1 MKKINLLL
9 EKFILKHYKKIDVND
24 DIYFYLFNMCK
35 FNMCK
40 MAVLFFI
47 LGILLFIFYKL
58 SGIERIFGIPLY
70 SLSKELM
77 SCLLLGLIFSLII
90 YLFKK

>member
-24 DIYFYLFNMCK
+24 DIYFYLSNA
-35 FNMCK
+35 CK
-40 MAVLFFI
+40 MAVIFFI

-58 SGIERIFGIPLY
+58 SGIERIFNMSLY
-70 SLSKELM
+70 GLAKDSMSASLF
-77 SCLLLGLIFSLII
+77 GLIISLII
-90 YLFKK
+90 YFFKK

>member
-1 MKKINLLL
+1 MKKINLWL

-24 DIYFYLFNMCK
+24 DIYFYLSNACK
-35 FNMCK
+35 I
-40 MAVLFFI
+40 AVIFFI

-58 SGIERIFGIPLY
+58 SGVERIFGMSLYGLAKDSMGY
-70 SLSKELM
+70 SLF
-77 SCLLLGLIFSLII
+77 GLILSLII

>member
-24 DIYFYLFNMCK
+24 DVYFYLSNACK
-35 FNMCK
+35 IT
-40 MAVLFFI
+40 VIFFI
-47 LGILLFIFYKL
+47 LGILFFIFYKL
-58 SGIERIFGIPLY
+58 SGVERIFGMSLYGLAKDSMGY
-70 SLSKELM
+70 SLF
-77 SCLLLGLIFSLII
+77 GLIVSLII

>member
-1 MKKINLLL
+1 MRKINLWL

-35 FNMCK
+35 

-47 LGILLFIFYKL
+47 LGIL
-58 SGIERIFGIPLY
+58 
-70 SLSKELM
+70 
-77 SCLLLGLIFSLII
+77 
-90 YLFKK
+90 

>member
-1 MKKINLLL
+1 MKKINSLI

-24 DIYFYLFNMCK
+24 DIYFYLFNTCK
-35 FNMCK
+35 V
-40 MAVLFFI
+40 AVIFFI

-77 SCLLLGLIFSLII
+77 SAILFGLIISLII

>member
-24 DIYFYLFNMCK
+24 DIYFYLSNA
-35 FNMCK
+35 CK

-47 LGILLFIFYKL
+47 LGILFFIFYKL
-58 SGIERIFGIPLY
+58 SGIERIFSISLY
-70 SLSKELM
+70 SLSKDLM
-77 SCLLLGLIFSLII
+77 SASLFGLIISLII
-90 YLFKK
+90 YFFKK

>member
-1 MKKINLLL
+1 MKKINLWL

-24 DIYFYLFNMCK
+24 DIYFYL

-70 SLSKELM
+70 NLAKESMSGSLI
-77 SCLLLGLIFSLII
+77 GLIISLII

>member
-24 DIYFYLFNMCK
+24 DIYFYLFNACK
-35 FNMCK
+35 I
-40 MAVLFFI
+40 AVIFFI
-47 LGILLFIFYKL
+47 LGILFFIFYKL
-58 SGIERIFGIPLY
+58 SGIERIFGMSLYGLAKDSMGY
-70 SLSKELM
+70 SLF
-77 SCLLLGLIFSLII
+77 GLIVSLII

>member
-24 DIYFYLFNMCK
+24 DIYFYLSNACK
-35 FNMCK
+35 IT
-40 MAVLFFI
+40 VIFFI
-47 LGILLFIFYKL
+47 LGILFFIFYKL
-58 SGIERIFGIPLY
+58 SGVERIFGIPLY

>member
-1 MKKINLLL
+1 MKKINLWL

-24 DIYFYLFNMCK
+24 DIYFYLFNA
-35 FNMCK
+35 CK
-40 MAVLFFI
+40 MAVIFFI

-58 SGIERIFGIPLY
+58 SGIERIFDIPLY

-77 SCLLLGLIFSLII
+77 SCLLLGLIISLII

>member
-1 MKKINLLL
+1 MKKINLWL

-35 FNMCK
+35 

-58 SGIERIFGIPLY
+58 SEIERIFSISLY
-70 SLSKELM
+70 DLAKESMSGSLIGLIISLS
-77 SCLLLGLIFSLII
+77 I
-90 YLFKK
+90 YFFKK

>member
-24 DIYFYLFNMCK
+24 DIYFYLFNI
-35 FNMCK
+35 CK

-58 SGIERIFGIPLY
+58 SGIERIFNISLY
-70 SLSKELM
+70 SLSKDLM
-77 SCLLLGLIFSLII
+77 SCLLLGLIISLII

>member
-1 MKKINLLL
+1 MKKINLWL

-24 DIYFYLFNMCK
+24 DIYFYLLYICK
-35 FNMCK
+35 IT
-40 MAVLFFI
+40 VLFFI
-47 LGILLFIFYKL
+47 LGILFFIFYKL